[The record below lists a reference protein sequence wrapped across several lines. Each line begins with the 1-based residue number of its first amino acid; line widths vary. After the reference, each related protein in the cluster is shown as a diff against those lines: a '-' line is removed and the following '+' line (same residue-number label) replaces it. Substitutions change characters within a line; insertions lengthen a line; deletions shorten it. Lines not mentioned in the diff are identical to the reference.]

1 MARSTQQQAIIDR
14 HKQIA
19 EALDG
24 CGALKMEQN
33 AATDLETEE
42 EYLLMEY
49 MELLDHIPVSRCP
62 ICGADLKVTIDL
74 AGFDGPW
81 WWTTCPVDLPTHK
94 SCQHFQVFLGA
105 VHLRGTEPEES
116 SESVMVG
123 PAIPF
128 VVTRLLEH
136 PTAKAVLSALKTH
149 EGHTVFIIAYYAEKP
164 FPQAESHQEFRH
176 ESYALLD
183 DQGEI
188 EFAEHKHDRWDFDL
202 DPWLQT
208 KQLTWIA
215 PEDTSLRLRGGLES
229 PYKGLDG
236 TKMNQ
241 VLEYGEVDLYE
252 APHDQKDTKFERH

>member
-14 HKQIA
+14 LKQIA

-24 CGALKMEQN
+24 GGALKMSQD

-62 ICGADLKVTIDL
+62 ICDADLKVTIDL

-81 WWTTCPVDLPTHK
+81 WWTTCPVDLPAHK

-123 PAIPF
+123 PAMPF

-136 PTAKAVLSALKTH
+136 PTAKAVVSELKMH
-149 EGHTVFIIAYYAEKP
+149 EGHTVFIIAYYSETP
-164 FPQAESHQEFRH
+164 FPQTESHQEFRH

-183 DQGEI
+183 DEGEI
-188 EFAEHKHDRWDFDL
+188 EFAEHKHDRWNFDL
-202 DPWLQT
+202 NLWFEAD
-208 KQLTWIA
+208 QLVWIA
-215 PEDTSLRLRGGLES
+215 PGDTSLVLKSDLAT
-229 PYKGLDG
+229 PYNGLDG

-252 APHDQKDTKFERH
+252 APHDQEDTKFERH